1 MFAMEKERVP
11 TSLDYQQGYKRL
23 LELWQDNRI
32 EECIR
37 ASEDYL
43 LDWRTPWYNRAMAHL
58 ILARSTGDWDYTE
71 SHRASAE
78 NIYRVTRNQ
87 HYPTSDDP
95 STEANLTQLRHSL
108 DQLRDYQMSHE
119 PSFESESEFEEEVT
133 DDEAEWVT
141 DGEEQEDV
149 HLATDVEA
157 GSEQDSSFC

>member
-23 LELWQDNRI
+23 LELWQNNRI

-37 ASEDYL
+37 ASEVYL
-43 LDWRTPWYNRAMAHL
+43 LDWRTPWYNRAMTHL
-58 ILARSTGDWDYTE
+58 ILAGSTGDWDFTE

-95 STEANLTQLRHSL
+95 STEANLTELRHSL
-108 DQLRDYQMSHE
+108 DQLRDIQASLE
-119 PSFESESEFEEEVT
+119 PSFESGSESKEGNT
-133 DDEAEWVT
+133 DDEAECVT
-141 DGEEQEDV
+141 DGEEQEEV
-149 HLATDVEA
+149 QLATDV
-157 GSEQDSSFC
+157 